1 MVMTEWK
8 KTGDDPTA
16 AYATARKQAELYS
29 GGVLG
34 GLELA
39 SHRYLV
45 VVTKQQFTPPQDIS
59 QEAVQARQYCHRTRS
74 AFGRRKK
81 RAK

>member
-1 MVMTEWK
+1 
-8 KTGDDPTA
+8 
-16 AYATARKQAELYS
+16 
-29 GGVLG
+29 
-34 GLELA
+34 LELA